1 MIRYKFIFSIIIFV
15 TTVSVSAQEVV
26 TGLQSNYAILRES
39 GNRSKGTG
47 KGSADVIEL
56 PFFDDFSG
64 KSVFP
69 DLEKW
74 SDRFV
79 FINDNYSD
87 RQITTGIA
95 TFDALDEN
103 GRLYE
108 SAIASGFAA
117 DTLTSQPVNL
127 EYTASDNILLSF
139 YYEAGGL
146 GDAPEPNDSLTLQF
160 LDVTEAK
167 WYSIWQAPG
176 RNEKGFRQAAIR
188 IDDERY
194 LKRGFQFRFINY
206 VTISQNYNDPAMIGN
221 SDHWNIDYVYLDKNR
236 ELTDTTYAD
245 VAFRTSIRSLLKN
258 HEAMP
263 WNQFRE
269 IQLQEMGLFIPIHYR
284 NNDLIVRNVTRNFQI
299 WDIDLNKLVHSFSAG
314 ATNIDPLTNVDYN
327 ASLIYTYKSDS
338 PDSAKFRI
346 ICTLKTD
353 DFDPK
358 QNDTIIYYQVFK
370 NYFAFDD
377 GTAEMGYGINGLG
390 SRNAMVACRFRSFI
404 PDTVRSVQICF
415 NDSYRDANKRSFD
428 LIVWD
433 DNNGVPGN
441 ILYRGEELMVE
452 KSSMLNGFYS
462 YGITDGVPV
471 NGIFYVGWKQRSETF
486 LNAGMDVNTPQNG
499 RQFYWLNG
507 DWVQSQVY
515 GSIMIRP
522 VLGVPPKTTSI
533 KEIYRKQ
540 VAQISVSPNPAM
552 DFITVSTSDINNYD
566 LQWITISDLNGREL
580 IKCRNDGPVNIS
592 TLNQGIY
599 IISISSS
606 GRIVGYSRLIKVR

>member
-69 DLEKW
+69 YLEKW

-540 VAQISVSPNPAM
+540 LAQISVSPNPAM